1 LAEEIEIGNFGKG
14 GVASEETLKD
24 LLKAIEHLAKKEG
37 FDPKKS
43 ADKAKKLADAF
54 DKGIDVVT
62 DHRDALNENTK
73 SVKRNTNVLSKS
85 LGVLGVGIV
94 AIGTSLSNFTKELID
109 GGSSLTDFTKHIPI
123 FGSTIAGLTG
133 YFDDTLESFREISRV
148 GGSMGNSLEEVR
160 RSSAQLFMTLD
171 EFTGFVKGNSK
182 ELSTFGGT
190 VTQGVRRVAD
200 LQKALDKTTRNQL
213 LNMGLTFEDINESLM
228 RYAVL
233 DRAGSRTRQINDA
246 QLALNAASYA
256 KSLSTLSKLTGEE
269 IDSLEAK
276 AAANQND
283 IAYQMAMSKM
293 DETEREKVRSG
304 MAEVTALYGETGAEF
319 YKQQILGIGPV
330 TDATAML
337 AAGLPG
343 IAEQIKLTAALTKD
357 ANTDL
362 KAFEGGSI
370 DRFVE
375 GVKAAAAS
383 SDDLEGLLTVA
394 AAGMDGPGKELALIL
409 QSMGKNFTDY
419 MDNGIFDEKRL
430 RDDLEKAKKESDSR
444 DSTTNALVTFNQA
457 IKNARKEITDN
468 FIDSGVF
475 RVISQSVESIANM
488 LGSEG
493 FITLLKDAIVTIT
506 DWTESFITTLSVDGF
521 KSAMNMLW
529 TDITQVIKDFFMG
542 VTAEEQKQRAL
553 DDKATVESQL
563 SKVLA
568 KQFEQEMLA
577 ASSPDEETRSKA
589 VKELARLEEQYKILE
604 EKKASLDK
612 ELQKNDYV
620 DKTGTLSTVGSAIT
634 KAITDKIDGSLLDLK
649 PFKPNEAGQLED
661 GLFLSAETKKA
672 INDLFGENGT
682 LMDEIGTVIVAGF
695 TGLFLLPAVT
705 AGVATAIAT
714 GIGTALTTA
723 FSGSGGL
730 PSDLEEFTGKD
741 GKTRVRNKTSKK
753 IAADPRKLKAPAG
766 TKFVEGLGK
775 GGKGEG
781 GLLGGAARG
790 LAVWGGPVGAKAVLG
805 AAALGTA
812 IGAIATGIGVG
823 VWVLGESFGTFS
835 ENMKEF
841 ENLDGEKLKS
851 VGQGMRAVGLGIGTL
866 GVGKVA
872 DGLGNFIQGIG
883 GFLGNLFSIA
893 SGKGKQKSTYELLE
907 EFQGM
912 EIDTATIKLKAEALQ
927 AFATGMNTLGAGLKY
942 EGLANFWNGVA
953 DFFFGE
959 DTDPF
964 KEIKEFGSTKFES
977 EFLENNLKV
986 LEAFATGMSTL
997 AQVNNGETVSY
1008 GSISSLKINL
1018 QKLGQV
1024 KGLKGTAEGIA
1035 ELANITNVKTKL
1047 NDLASAD
1054 IEGITNTAE
1063 AIKKLADSFIEL
1075 NKALADKNSGIR
1087 ESGVSTASLL
1097 NEGKFNLGSGSGLTE
1112 ETVKELNSILAKIEE
1127 HTMWSSRY
1135 NKTMSKNIAGIA
1147 NNNLADG
1154 NITSP

>member
-1 LAEEIEIGNFGKG
+1 MAEEIEIGNFGKG

-182 ELSTFGGT
+182 ELSIFGGT

-200 LQKALDKTTRNQL
+200 LQKALDETTRNQL

-233 DRAGSRTRQINDA
+233 DRAGSRTRQVNDA

-283 IAYQMAMSKM
+283 VAFQMAMSKM
-293 DETEREKVRSG
+293 DKTEREKVRAG
-304 MAEVTALYGETGAEF
+304 MAEVAALYGETGAEF

-357 ANTDL
+357 ANTDME
-362 KAFEGGSI
+362 AFEGGSI

-430 RDDLEKAKKESDSR
+430 RDDLEKAKKESNSR

-475 RVISQSVESIANM
+475 SVISQSVESIANM

-493 FITLLKDAIVTIT
+493 FTTLLKDAIVTIT

-521 KSAMNMLW
+521 KSAMNILW
-529 TDITQVIKDFFMG
+529 TDITQIIKDFFMG

-553 DDKATVESQL
+553 DNKSTVESQL

-568 KQFEQEMLA
+568 KQLEQEMLA

-620 DKTGTLSTVGSAIT
+620 DKAGTLSTVGSAIT

-661 GLFLSAETKKA
+661 GLLLSAETKKS
-672 INDLFGENGT
+672 INNLFGENGT

-705 AGVATAIAT
+705 AGVATAITT
-714 GIGTALTTA
+714 GLGTALTNA

-730 PSDLEEFTGKD
+730 PPGLEEFTGKD
-741 GKTRVRNKTSKK
+741 GKTRVRDTKSKK

-775 GGKGEG
+775 GG
-781 GLLGGAARG
+781 LLGGAARG
-790 LAVWGGPVGAKAVLG
+790 LAVWGSPVGAKAVLG

-812 IGAIATGIGVG
+812 IAAIATGIGAG

-841 ENLDGEKLKS
+841 ENLNGEKLKT
-851 VGQGMRAVGLGIGTL
+851 VGQGMRSVGLGIGTL

-942 EGLANFWNGVA
+942 EGLANFWNGVSN
-953 DFFFGE
+953 FFFGE

-964 KEIKEFGSTKFES
+964 KEIKDFSSTKFES

-997 AQVNNGETVSY
+997 SQVNNGKTVDY
-1008 GSISSLKINL
+1008 NSIVALKINL
-1018 QKLGQV
+1018 QKLGDV

-1063 AIKKLADSFIEL
+1063 AIKELADAFIEL
-1075 NKALADKNSGIR
+1075 NKALADKNSGYF

>member
-1 LAEEIEIGNFGKG
+1 MAEEIEIGNFGKG

-73 SVKRNTNVLSKS
+73 SVKRNTSVLSKS

-133 YFDDTLESFREISRV
+133 YFDDTLDSFREISRV

-190 VTQGVRRVAD
+190 VTQGVRRVTD
-200 LQKALDKTTRNQL
+200 LQKALDETTRNQL

-228 RYAVL
+228 RYAIL

-283 IAYQMAMSKM
+283 VAFQMAMSKM
-293 DETEREKVRSG
+293 DKTEREKVRAG
-304 MAEVTALYGETGAEF
+304 MAEVAALYGDTGAEF

-343 IAEQIKLTAALTKD
+343 IAEQIKLTAALTRD
-357 ANTDL
+357 ANTDMES
-362 KAFEGGSI
+362 FESGSI
-370 DRFVE
+370 DRFVA

-430 RDDLEKAKKESDSR
+430 RDDLENAKKESNSR
-444 DSTTNALVTFNQA
+444 DGTTNALVTFNQA
-457 IKNARKEITDN
+457 IKNARKEITEN

-475 RVISQSVESIANM
+475 STISESVESVASL

-493 FITLLKDAIVTIT
+493 LTTALKDIVIGIT
-506 DWTESFITTLSVDGF
+506 DWTESFITTLNIDGF
-521 KSAMNMLW
+521 KSAMDMLW

-542 VTAEEQKQRAL
+542 VTADEQKQRAL
-553 DDKATVESQL
+553 DDKARVESQL
-563 SKVLA
+563 LKVLDKQNEQVQILTSSTDNKTIA
-568 KQFEQEMLA
+568 KAAEEQ
-577 ASSPDEETRSKA
+577 
-589 VKELARLEEQYKILE
+589 ARLEKQYQILE
-604 EKKASLDK
+604 EKKASLNK
-612 ELQKNDYV
+612 ELEKDQYV
-620 DKTGTLSTVGSAIT
+620 DKDGALSSIGSII
-634 KAITDKIDGSLLDLK
+634 KDSIDGSLLNIK
-649 PFKPNEAGQLED
+649 PFKTNEAGQTED
-661 GLFLSAETKKA
+661 GLLLSAETKAA
-672 INDLFGENGT
+672 INNLFGENGT
-682 LMDEIGTVIVAGF
+682 LMDEVGTVIVAGF
-695 TGLFLLPAVT
+695 TGLFLLPAVVSGVAAGIT
-705 AGVATAIAT
+705 AGL
-714 GIGTALTTA
+714 GTALASA

-730 PSDLEEFTGKD
+730 PSGLEEFTGKD
-741 GKTRVRNKTSKK
+741 GKTRVRDKTSKK

-766 TKFVEGLGK
+766 TKFLEGFGK
-775 GGKGEG
+775 G

-790 LAVWGGPVGAKAVLG
+790 LSVWGSPVGAKAVIG
-805 AAALGTA
+805 AAALGAA
-812 IGAIATGIGVG
+812 IAALATGIGAG

-835 ENMKEF
+835 ENMKKF
-841 ENLDGEKLKS
+841 EDLNGEKLKT

-883 GFLGNLFSIA
+883 GFLGNLFSVA
-893 SGKGKQKSTYELLE
+893 SGKGTQKSTFELLE

-912 EIDTATIKLKAEALQ
+912 DIDSATIKTKAEALQ

-942 EGLANFWNGVA
+942 EGLANFFDGVSS
-953 DFFFGE
+953 FFFGQ

-977 EFLENNLKV
+977 KFLENNLKV
-986 LEAFATGMSTL
+986 LESFSTGMSTL
-997 AQVNNGETVSY
+997 SQVNNGETVDY
-1008 GSISSLKINL
+1008 DSIVALKINL
-1018 QKLGQV
+1018 QKLGDV

-1035 ELANITNVKTKL
+1035 ELANIANVKTKL

-1054 IEGITNTAE
+1054 IVGITNTAE
-1063 AIKKLADSFIEL
+1063 ALKELADAFIEL
-1075 NKALADKNSGIR
+1075 NKALADKNSGMF

-1112 ETVKELNSILAKIEE
+1112 ETVKELNSLLEKIEE
-1127 HTMWSSRY
+1127 HTRWSSRY
-1135 NKTMSKNIAGIA
+1135 NKTMSKNMAGIA

>member
-54 DKGIDVVT
+54 DKSIDVVT

-109 GGSSLTDFTKHIPI
+109 GGSSLTDFAKHIPI

-190 VTQGVRRVAD
+190 VTQGVRRVTD
-200 LQKALDKTTRNQL
+200 LQKALDETTRNQL

-228 RYAVL
+228 RYAIL

-283 IAYQMAMSKM
+283 VAFQMAMSKM
-293 DETEREKVRSG
+293 DKTEREKVRAG
-304 MAEVTALYGETGAEF
+304 MAEVAALYGETGAEF

-357 ANTDL
+357 ANTDME
-362 KAFEGGSI
+362 AFEGGSI

-430 RDDLEKAKKESDSR
+430 RDDLENAKKESNSR
-444 DSTTNALVTFNQA
+444 NSTTNALVTFNQA

-475 RVISQSVESIANM
+475 STLSESVESIANM

-493 FITLLKDAIVTIT
+493 FITLLKDALVTIT

-521 KSAMNMLW
+521 KSAMDMLW

-589 VKELARLEEQYKILE
+589 VKELARLEKQYKILE

-620 DKTGTLSTVGSAIT
+620 DKSGTLSTVGSAIP

-649 PFKPNEAGQLED
+649 PFKPNEDGQLED
-661 GLFLSAETKKA
+661 GVFLSAKTKEA
-672 INDLFGENGT
+672 INNLFGENGT

-695 TGLFLLPAVT
+695 TGLFLLPSVVSGVAAGIT
-705 AGVATAIAT
+705 AGL
-714 GIGTALTTA
+714 GTALTNA

-730 PSDLEEFTGKD
+730 PPGLEEFTGKD
-741 GKTRVRNKTSKK
+741 GKTRVRDKTSKK

-775 GGKGEG
+775 GG
-781 GLLGGAARG
+781 LLGGAARG
-790 LAVWGGPVGAKAVLG
+790 LSVWGSPVGAKAVIG

-812 IGAIATGIGVG
+812 IAAIATGIGAG

-841 ENLDGEKLKS
+841 ENLNGEKLKS

-872 DGLGNFIQGIG
+872 DGLGNFVQGIG

-893 SGKGKQKSTYELLE
+893 GGNGKQKSTYELLE

-942 EGLANFWNGVA
+942 EGLANFWNGVSS
-953 DFFFGE
+953 FFFGE

-997 AQVNNGETVSY
+997 SQVNSETVDY
-1008 GSISSLKINL
+1008 DSIVALKINL
-1018 QKLGQV
+1018 QKLGDV

-1035 ELANITNVKTKL
+1035 ELANIADVKTKL

-1054 IEGITNTAE
+1054 IVGITNTAE
-1063 AIKKLADSFIEL
+1063 AIKELADAFIEL
-1075 NKALADKNSGIR
+1075 NKALADKNGGML

-1127 HTMWSSRY
+1127 HTRWSSRY
-1135 NKTMSKNIAGIA
+1135 NKTISKNIAGIT